1 MMSSELEFQDWG
13 LTPYQ
18 EALQRQLQLLEET
31 FTKESPGSL
40 IFCSHPPIVTLGR
53 ATKPGDVFSWDGE
66 VAEVNRG
73 GRATY
78 HGPSQLVIYPIIN
91 LAFAR
96 QGRPAKELIG
106 YLRSFE
112 NGIVTVLQEMNIP
125 AVGKSIKL
133 NPETRSENE
142 ETGVW
147 VHDKKIA
154 SLGVA
159 VKNWV
164 TMHGAAINL
173 HHDPLAY
180 SGMKPCGFSRET
192 MTSVEAIL
200 GHTVDSEKIKK
211 RLQQVLL
218 KAL

>member
-1 MMSSELEFQDWG
+1 MSSELAFQDWG
-13 LTPYQ
+13 LIPYQ
-18 EALQRQLQLLEET
+18 EALQRQLELLETT
-31 FTKESPGSL
+31 FTQESPGYL

-53 ATKPGDVFSWDGE
+53 ATKPGDVFSWEGDI
-66 VAEVNRG
+66 AEVNRG

-91 LAFAR
+91 LSFAR
-96 QGRPAKELIG
+96 QGRPTKELIG
-106 YLRSFE
+106 YLRAFE
-112 NGIVTVLQEMNIP
+112 SGIVDVLQEVGIH
-125 AVGKSIKL
+125 AVGKSIKI

-173 HHDPLAY
+173 HHDPSAF
-180 SGMKPCGFSRET
+180 SGMKPCGFSQET
-192 MTSVEAIL
+192 MTSVEDLL
-200 GHTVDSEKIKK
+200 GHPID
-211 RLQQVLL
+211 Q
-218 KAL
+218 